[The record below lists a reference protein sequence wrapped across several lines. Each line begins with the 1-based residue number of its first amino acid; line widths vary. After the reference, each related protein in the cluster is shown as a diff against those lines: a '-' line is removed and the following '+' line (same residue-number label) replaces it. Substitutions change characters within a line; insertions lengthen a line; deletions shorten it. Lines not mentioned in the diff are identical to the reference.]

1 MYKVPSS
8 EQLREFL
15 KSHELTGSATAGLV
29 GVEPRTVRRWTAYES
44 AANRQP
50 IPYSAW
56 TLLRLYLGELSLDQY
71 REEVILAGGKSE

>member
-8 EQLREFL
+8 ERLREFL
-15 KSHELTGSATAGLV
+15 KAHNLTGATAAGLV

-50 IPYSAW
+50 VPYSAW
-56 TLLRLYLGELSLDQY
+56 TLLRLYVGEISVDQY
-71 REEVILAGGKSE
+71 RVEVLLEAGNGS